1 MLLPLFLNLSG
12 RRVLLVGGGP
22 VAAAKLQQLLAAT
35 ADVHVVSPDV
45 VEEIERSAASCG
57 VLIDRRPFVPSDLD
71 GAWLVVAAATPE
83 VNREVAIAAEARR
96 IFVNAVDDPANASAF
111 LSGVVRREGVTL
123 AISTSGDAPGLTAL
137 IRQGFDE
144 LLPRRDLA
152 EWVRESRRQ
161 RKQWKADGVPMDERR
176 PLLLQALNRL
186 YAGRAYEGLKAKGS
200 GLSESP
206 QPSAFSPLSALSPS
220 VGHVSLVGAG
230 PGDPGLLTRKAIASL
245 RAADLVLYDA
255 LIDEKILRYARQAQ
269 RFFVGK
275 RKGRH
280 ALTQDKINALMIRAA
295 RRGRRVVRLKGG
307 DPFVLGRGGEEA
319 LALFAAGVSYDVV
332 PGVTS
337 AIAAP
342 ALAGI
347 PVTHRGLASAFFVV
361 SGHDEQSFATAI
373 RGLEPTGVTLVVLMG
388 VGRSTALAGQ
398 LIAQGWVRQTPAA
411 IVVDGSTSR
420 QQTWRGTLDELALG
434 RAAEFAASVAG
445 PGTIVVGEVVSVA
458 EALCQPSMIQPPT
471 AARG

>member
-1 MLLPLFLNLSG
+1 
-12 RRVLLVGGGP
+12 
-22 VAAAKLQQLLAAT
+22 VAA
-35 ADVHVVSPDV
+35 
-45 VEEIERSAASCG
+45 
-57 VLIDRRPFVPSDLD
+57 
-71 GAWLVVAAATPE
+71 
-83 VNREVAIAAEARR
+83 AAEARR

-111 LSGVVRREGVTL
+111 LSGVIRRDGVTV

-152 EWVRESRRQ
+152 EWVREARRQ
-161 RKQWKADGVPMDERR
+161 RRQWKADGVPMEERR
-176 PLLLQALNRL
+176 PLLLQALNRIYSDCRVRL
-186 YAGRAYEGLKAKGS
+186 QPDAGGVRLKADATQG
-200 GLSESP
+200 
-206 QPSAFSPLSALSPS
+206 F
-220 VGHVSLVGAG
+220 VSLVGAG

-255 LIDEKILRYARQAQ
+255 LIDEKILRYARHAQ

-275 RKGRH
+275 RRGRH
-280 ALTQDKINALMIRAA
+280 ALTQDTINALMIRAA

-319 LALFAAGVSYDVV
+319 LALASAGVSFDVV

-347 PVTHRGLASAFFVV
+347 PVTHRGLASSFVVV
-361 SGHDEQSFATAI
+361 SGHDEQAFADAVA
-373 RGLEPTGVTLVVLMG
+373 GFAPGSATLIVLMG
-388 VGRSTALAGQ
+388 VARSAALARH
-398 LIAQGWVRQTPAA
+398 LIERGWSPDTPTGLVIDGSRPTQRVWRGRLDDMAQGRAT
-411 IVVDGSTSR
+411 IEDS
-420 QQTWRGTLDELALG
+420 G
-434 RAAEFAASVAG
+434 RVGRVSL
-445 PGTIVVGEVVSVA
+445 GTIVVGEVVSVA
-458 EALCQPSMIQPPT
+458 EALCQPPVNKPNEPPT

>member
-1 MLLPLFLNLSG
+1 
-12 RRVLLVGGGP
+12 
-22 VAAAKLQQLLAAT
+22 
-35 ADVHVVSPDV
+35 
-45 VEEIERSAASCG
+45 
-57 VLIDRRPFVPSDLD
+57 RRPFAAADLD

-83 VNREVAIAAEARR
+83 VNRQVAAAAEERR

-111 LSGVVRREGVTL
+111 LSGVIRREGVTI

-137 IRQGFDE
+137 IRQGLDE

-152 EWVRESRRQ
+152 KWIREARHQ
-161 RKQWKADGVPMDERR
+161 RKQWKADGIPMDARR
-176 PLLLQALNRL
+176 PLLLEALNRL
-186 YAGRAYEGLKAKGS
+186 YEGQRADGLTLTGPQPS
-200 GLSESP
+200 GLSP
-206 QPSAFSPLSALSPS
+206 GRVA
-220 VGHVSLVGAG
+220 LVGAG
-230 PGDPGLLTRKAIASL
+230 PGDPGLLTRKAIAKL

-255 LIDEKILRYARQAQ
+255 LIDEKILRYARHAQ

-275 RKGRH
+275 RQGRH

-319 LALFAAGVSYDVV
+319 LALASAGVSFDVV

-347 PVTHRGLASAFFVV
+347 PVTHRGLASSFLVV
-361 SGHDEQSFATAI
+361 SGHDEDTFAAATAALTP
-373 RGLEPTGVTLVVLMG
+373 GATTLIILMG
-388 VGRSTALAGQ
+388 VARSAALAQ
-398 LIAQGWVRQTPAA
+398 HLLSRGWPGGTPAA
-411 IVVDGSTSR
+411 LVVDGSR
-420 QQTWRGTLDELALG
+420 PAQQAWRGTLDDLALK
-434 RAAEFAASVAG
+434 RATIDSSDRSS

-458 EALCQPSMIQPPT
+458 EALCQPSTNKPPT